1 MPIVV
6 ELHGAQGAVLERLP
20 DIEDVLHTTLPNY
33 DDATFRLLTKIDWYG
48 DTEFEAAQMG
58 VLLEE
63 IDRIMPSAVGTDQ
76 VTFMHRLRQIVARC
90 PEIPGCK
97 LKFLGD

>member
-6 ELHGAQGAVLERLP
+6 ELHSAEGAVLERLP
-20 DIEDVLHTTLPNY
+20 DIEDVLHTTLPNH

-48 DTEFEAAQMG
+48 DQEFEATQMA
-58 VLLEE
+58 LLLQELE
-63 IDRIMPSAVGTDQ
+63 RITPSATGDPVN
-76 VTFMHRLRQIVARC
+76 FMQKLKQIVRRC
-90 PEIPGCK
+90 AQTPGCK